1 MGLGL
6 HTEVHHLGQPPFF
19 ERLPQLLAVAEPSR
33 CAAARKVEN
42 IVNSKRLS
50 SPIRSHSHFFGEYKV
65 LNRNFIFHDLIP
77 RTTAIVFDLAK
88 ILGAKQNSDILLTS
102 STYEEEY
109 ADFKLFS
116 TSFLWARTPSL
127 RTVSIPFASNSGSV
141 SSGFSYLNPT

>member
-109 ADFKLFS
+109 TRTLSCSRRVFFGPEHHLFGLFQYLS
-116 TSFLWARTPSL
+116 HRTRAPSHQGS
-127 RTVSIPFASNSGSV
+127 RT
-141 SSGFSYLNPT
+141 